1 MLAMTGNDA
10 GSQHVVANRAGP
22 RSAWPRQAGGDHA
35 TKGGTVIAVRWFARQ
50 HLPGGVQ
57 RCVQFGQQRAGAC
70 RDHQFRRVI
79 GNNAAM
85 RTSIEQL
92 TAHHATQMSL
102 AVPSLDAQRNMAA
115 QGMLNLLQEVRASV
129 VGMLARH

>member
-1 MLAMTGNDA
+1 
-10 GSQHVVANRAGP
+10 
-22 RSAWPRQAGGDHA
+22 
-35 TKGGTVIAVRWFARQ
+35 
-50 HLPGGVQ
+50 
-57 RCVQFGQQRAGAC
+57 
-70 RDHQFRRVI
+70 
-79 GNNAAM
+79 M